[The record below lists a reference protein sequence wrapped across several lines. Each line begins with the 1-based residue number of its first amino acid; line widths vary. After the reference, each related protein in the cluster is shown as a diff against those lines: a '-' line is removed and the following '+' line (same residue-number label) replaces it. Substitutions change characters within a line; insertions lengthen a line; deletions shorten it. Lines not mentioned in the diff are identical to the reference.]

1 MGAERCG
8 IVPVWASEIEPFPI
22 RVTTKH
28 FPYMLHYGDV
38 STLDGAKLPPVDIIT
53 FGSPCQDMSIA
64 GKRAGLCGSR
74 SNLFYEAIRIIK
86 EMRLKTNGI
95 YPRIIVWE
103 NVNGAFSSN
112 RGEDFRA
119 VLEQICKIKDDSI
132 TISGFERWTNAGE
145 ILGTNFSVAWRQFDA
160 KYWGVPQRRKRI
172 YLVADFRGECAEKI
186 LFESKSLFRN
196 SQQSKETGK
205 GITTPPQ
212 NGIRAAGF
220 DGYNGELTGNISATL
235 GENCGLS
242 SGRNG
247 VVINDQGG
255 ERMDLTYGR
264 TNTLRAEAH
273 HPPIVLLEAKVF
285 DNHGQDARY
294 TEPLDKSPTVLST
307 YGTGGNNQ
315 PLVVET
321 PVVYGICSKNSNS
334 MKSNN
339 PHSGIYKADTARTLD
354 LNGGNP
360 SCNQGGMAIVD
371 IDKDEPIVCVQ
382 GSLIGRNDKNSPQ
395 GSGVSEGVSFTL
407 NTIDR
412 HAVAYTQKAYDKYEE
427 DNLSCSLKASGGNYG
442 GGSETIV
449 CDRKYIVRRLTPT
462 ECGRLQ
468 GFPDGWCKNLETET
482 PTEKDIAFW
491 RDVFETHRKIV
502 GNSNKPKTDKQIIKW
517 LKNPYSDT
525 AEYKMWGNGVALPN
539 VEFVLSRIAKY
550 IKGENL

>member
-103 NVNGAFSSN
+103 NV
-112 RGEDFRA
+112 
-119 VLEQICKIKDDSI
+119 
-132 TISGFERWTNAGE
+132 
-145 ILGTNFSVAWRQFDA
+145 
-160 KYWGVPQRRKRI
+160 
-172 YLVADFRGECAEKI
+172 
-186 LFESKSLFRN
+186 
-196 SQQSKETGK
+196 
-205 GITTPPQ
+205 
-212 NGIRAAGF
+212 
-220 DGYNGELTGNISATL
+220 
-235 GENCGLS
+235 
-242 SGRNG
+242 
-247 VVINDQGG
+247 
-255 ERMDLTYGR
+255 
-264 TNTLRAEAH
+264 
-273 HPPIVLLEAKVF
+273 
-285 DNHGQDARY
+285 
-294 TEPLDKSPTVLST
+294 
-307 YGTGGNNQ
+307 
-315 PLVVET
+315 
-321 PVVYGICSKNSNS
+321 YGICSKNSNS

-382 GSLIGRNDKNSPQ
+382 DSLIGRNNKNGPQ
-395 GSGVSEGVSFTL
+395 GNGVSEGVSFTL

-491 RDVFETHRKIV
+491 REVFETHRKIV
-502 GNSNKPKTDKQIIKW
+502 GQSKKPKTDKQIIKW

-539 VEFVLSRIAKY
+539 VEFVLSRIAEC
-550 IKGENL
+550 IEGES

>member
-1 MGAERCG
+1 M
-8 IVPVWASEIEPFPI
+8 
-22 RVTTKH
+22 
-28 FPYMLHYGDV
+28 
-38 STLDGAKLPPVDIIT
+38 
-53 FGSPCQDMSIA
+53 
-64 GKRAGLCGSR
+64 
-74 SNLFYEAIRIIK
+74 
-86 EMRLKTNGI
+86 
-95 YPRIIVWE
+95 
-103 NVNGAFSSN
+103 
-112 RGEDFRA
+112 
-119 VLEQICKIKDDSI
+119 
-132 TISGFERWTNAGE
+132 
-145 ILGTNFSVAWRQFDA
+145 AWRQFDA

-247 VVINDQGG
+247 VAINDQGG
-255 ERMDLTYGR
+255 ER
-264 TNTLRAEAH
+264 
-273 HPPIVLLEAKVF
+273 
-285 DNHGQDARY
+285 
-294 TEPLDKSPTVLST
+294 
-307 YGTGGNNQ
+307 
-315 PLVVET
+315 
-321 PVVYGICSKNSNS
+321 
-334 MKSNN
+334 
-339 PHSGIYKADTARTLD
+339 
-354 LNGGNP
+354 
-360 SCNQGGMAIVD
+360 
-371 IDKDEPIVCVQ
+371 
-382 GSLIGRNDKNSPQ
+382 
-395 GSGVSEGVSFTL
+395 

-491 RDVFETHRKIV
+491 REVFETHRKIV
-502 GNSNKPKTDKQIIKW
+502 GQSKKPKTDKQIIKW

-539 VEFVLSRIAKY
+539 VEFVLSRIAECIEGKS
-550 IKGENL
+550 